1 MTRTLYSYISMGL
14 AATYMFLRFVAD
26 NQLFLYDTVL
36 LSLEKHKVKF
46 FCLTKEEY
54 IYIYI
59 FPCSSNPLPLR
70 RFAVNRSSASDIIVQ
85 CIRAILHCTSIIYNN
100 RTATPLRQRVAAAS
114 FVCIGSL
121 LFYVPPF
128 LFLPS
133 IIIDA
138 IPFLSLQYLFLQNYF
153 LNIYNLIYIVTY
165 RNI

>member
-1 MTRTLYSYISMGL
+1 MGL

-36 LSLEKHKVKF
+36 LSLEKHKSKVLLSHKRRIH
-46 FCLTKEEY
+46 